1 MGQEYLCSVFG
12 SGRCEPLTSFRNIQ
26 MHLNL
31 VEKLNATNFE
41 ELKLEY
47 VTSLPEVG
55 TERAARRPATGR
67 DLTFNEVFYDIN
79 KPGYRGY
86 KNTLYNTALNVKS
99 L

>member
-1 MGQEYLCSVFG
+1 
-12 SGRCEPLTSFRNIQ
+12 

-67 DLTFNEVFYDIN
+67 DLTFDEVFNDIN
-79 KPGYRGY
+79 KPGYYGY
-86 KNTLYNTALNVKS
+86 KTTLDNTTVNVQSTSSRCKS
-99 L
+99 QHSNR